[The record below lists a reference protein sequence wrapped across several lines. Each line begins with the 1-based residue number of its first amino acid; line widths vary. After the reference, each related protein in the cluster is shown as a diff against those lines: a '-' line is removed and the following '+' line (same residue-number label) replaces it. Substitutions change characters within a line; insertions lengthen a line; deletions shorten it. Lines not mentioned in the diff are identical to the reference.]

1 MPLLTVH
8 NLKKSFVTRVL
19 FENVSFEVESGD
31 HIGFVGVNGCGK
43 STLFRILL
51 GEEQADEGTV
61 NIPQLRLKPTGLIP
75 KLPPQAAM
83 LTRSLSKGSMR

>member
-51 GEEQADEGTV
+51 GEEQAD
-61 NIPQLRLKPTGLIP
+61 RRCGLLGEI
-75 KLPPQAAM
+75 
-83 LTRSLSKGSMR
+83 SLLSPG

>member
-43 STLFRILL
+43 STLFRILPAKSRPMKAL
-51 GEEQADEGTV
+51 STFRAEQ
-61 NIPQLRLKPTGLIP
+61 KS
-75 KLPPQAAM
+75 AA
-83 LTRSLSKGSMR
+83 

>member
-43 STLFRILL
+43 STLSAFFSAKSRPMKALSTFRA
-51 GEEQADEGTV
+51 EQ
-61 NIPQLRLKPTGLIP
+61 KS
-75 KLPPQAAM
+75 AA
-83 LTRSLSKGSMR
+83 